1 MTTAHEGSAVRARR
15 LRLGMTIEDLARE
28 AKVSPDT
35 LSDFEGGVRQ
45 PRDLTVSKILSALDR
60 IEVETGMDDPALD
73 LAQQGGLVS
82 FDVQAEGGFHVVVKG
97 PVADADL
104 LREQV
109 TAIIREMRGGDTPS

>member
-45 PRDLTVSKILSALDR
+45 PRDLTVTKILGALDR
-60 IEVETGMDDPALD
+60 IEVETGMDDSALD
-73 LAQQGGLVS
+73 LAQPGGVVS

-109 TAIIREMRGGDTPS
+109 TAIIREIRGGDTPS